1 MYRKIGFVSFAFLL
15 FSGCGSSPSDGL
27 IPAKGTVS
35 LDGTAI
41 SKGIIRFVP
50 TDGVTPSVDAAI
62 EAGKYETRLPKGK
75 LTVLVN
81 SGKKIG
87 EQRIYETDP
96 NSPMTE
102 IMKEMVPEKYNV
114 KTTLSIEVSDKPVES
129 AFDLK
134 TK

>member
-1 MYRKIGFVSFAFLL
+1 MFRGIGSVSLACLL
-15 FSGCGSSPSDGL
+15 FSGCSNSPSDGL

-35 LDGTAI
+35 LDATAI

-50 TDGVTPSVDAAI
+50 IDGVTPSVDAAI
-62 EAGKYETRLPKGK
+62 VDGKFETRLPKGK
-75 LTVLVN
+75 LTVIVN

-96 NSPMTE
+96 NSPLTE
-102 IMKEMVPEKYNV
+102 IMKELVPEKYNV
-114 KTTLSIEVSDKPVES
+114 KSTLSVEVSDKAVEA